1 MLTKVKQIIFMKRLE
16 KMLAAYRIKIMHFI
30 PGRVRI
36 SSPYW
41 EGNSK
46 IVSRLVPLLELEP
59 KIISVKHT
67 PETGTVLV
75 EYDSSPDVDEKQIEQ
90 WFEIV
95 QRVHNDVI
103 TREVSG
109 S

>member
-1 MLTKVKQIIFMKRLE
+1 MLTKVKKIIFMKRLE
-16 KMLAAYRIKIMHFI
+16 KMLATYQIKIMHFI

-46 IVSRLVPLLELEP
+46 IVSQLVPLLELEP
-59 KIISVKHT
+59 KILSVRHT
-67 PETGTVLV
+67 SETGTILV
-75 EYDSSPDVDEKQIEQ
+75 EYDPSPEVDEKQIEQ
-90 WFEIV
+90 WFDIV
-95 QRVHNDVI
+95 QRVHNSVI
-103 TREVSG
+103 TREVTG